1 MTKEQEDEIR
11 KFSSSYIEKL
21 DEIERQENSKKS
33 YEEALKEK
41 VNADFAN
48 KVLFL
53 KYNAELT
60 GLTLEFRN
68 LYGIEGGIYEEKL
81 YDSSPFLYPDG
92 TPNSQKYDSTLL
104 VEACGNM
111 SSVGEREL
119 SSSSPFFVDE
129 LRAEEGSPFYVPY
142 CPPNLDRW
150 CADEWYL
157 GYSRP
162 FYKTERVMINFLNSL
177 KNSATTTFIST
188 GAISGFNCNNP
199 VEFYSNSEG
208 YITHDIFEIS
218 TNTSSLT
225 PPGGGSYTPIIGNN
239 KNPSKKY
246 TVSSGTVPSAGSI
259 LSFRLTPASG
269 INSNEIGYAFVSGV
283 SGSDIYLDLLSY
295 NSNLISTPTYYSR
308 RKLWKFWK
316 PIVYTDFQN
325 FSLEFSTSIPKNDI
339 ILENALRNYQNVY
352 IDTILHY
359 LGRIEKPDEY
369 TEISVQKIREV
380 QVAFNTYWASKTSG
394 NLINLFDKINS
405 RKNFIYPDFGV
416 SPRAQQIHEYLK
428 GSDIFEKVYGTLNS
442 RINKRTGTLRE
453 LIKYSFNSSVADSI
467 IQLKKESLMSF
478 GDTIVVY
485 RLTKDTNGTN
495 GIEVQ
500 LENKETID
508 DFYSYIKWMN
518 EIYII
523 SDNSNL
529 SFFKSRI
536 TDIQKRGDNA
546 VAITLSENVPLKNT
560 YKTDDN
566 ARLVK
571 IF

>member
-1 MTKEQEDEIR
+1 MTKEQESEIR
-11 KFSSSYIEKL
+11 RFSSKYIDKL
-21 DEIERQENSKKS
+21 NEIERQENSKKN

-41 VNADFAN
+41 VDADFAN

-68 LYGIEGGIYEEKL
+68 LYGVEGGLYEEKL
-81 YDSSPFLYPDG
+81 YNSSPFLYPDG
-92 TPNSQKYDSTLL
+92 TPDSQKYDSPLL
-104 VEACGNM
+104 VEACGNI
-111 SSVGEREL
+111 SSAGEREL
-119 SSSSPFFVDE
+119 SSTSPFFVDE

-162 FYKTERVMINFLNSL
+162 FYKTERVMIEFLNLL
-177 KNSATTTFIST
+177 KNSSVSSFSATGTIT
-188 GAISGFNCNNP
+188 GFNCNKP
-199 VEFYSNSEG
+199 VEFYSNSDG
-208 YITHDIFEIS
+208 YITHDIYTINANVS
-218 TNTSSLT
+218 ALT
-225 PPGGGSYTPIIGNN
+225 PPGGGSYEHTVGTNL
-239 KNPSKKY
+239 NPSKKY
-246 TVSSGTVPSAGSI
+246 LVSGSVPPAGTI
-259 LSFRLTPASG
+259 LSFRLTPANG
-269 INSNEIGYAFVSGV
+269 INSSEIGYALVTKV
-283 SGSDIYLDLLSY
+283 SGSEIYLDLLSY
-295 NSNLISTPTYYSR
+295 NSPLVSKASYYTK
-308 RKLWKFWK
+308 RKLWKFWNK
-316 PIVYTDFQN
+316 ITYTNYQYFN
-325 FSLEFSTSIPKNDI
+325 LEISTFIPKNDT
-339 ILENALRNYQNVY
+339 ILQNTLMNYKKIF
-352 IDTILHY
+352 IDTVLHY
-359 LGRIEKPDEY
+359 LERIEKPDY
-369 TEISVQKIREV
+369 STTLSISKMKEV
-380 QVAFNTYWASKTSG
+380 RDAFDIYWKSKTTV
-394 NLINLFDKINS
+394 NLNNLFSKINS
-405 RKNFIYPDFGV
+405 RKNWLYPTSGV

-453 LIKYSFNSSVADSI
+453 LIKYAFNSSVADTV
-467 IQLKKESLMSF
+467 IQLQKESILSY

-500 LENKETID
+500 LERGESID

-518 EIYII
+518 EIYIV

-529 SFFKSRI
+529 PFFKSRI
-536 TDIQKRGDNA
+536 IDIQKRGDSA
-546 VAITLSENVPLKNT
+546 VAITLSESIPTKNI

-566 ARLVK
+566 ARLIK